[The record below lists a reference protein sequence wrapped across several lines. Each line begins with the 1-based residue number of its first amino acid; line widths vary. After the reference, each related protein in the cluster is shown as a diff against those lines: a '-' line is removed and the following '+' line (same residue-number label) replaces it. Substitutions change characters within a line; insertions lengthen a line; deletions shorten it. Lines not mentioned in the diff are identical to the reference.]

1 MRSRFELADAVHIV
15 ANARSSADGPD
26 AVVLKA
32 VVTRTDVPRSHL
44 VRQHGAE
51 CVEPHALCHQ
61 AECGG
66 DGWEGRRVGSGQT
79 RYDVARPTRRDCL
92 LALPAISFLHWAQ
105 AQTLEVESHARTMS
119 AGEVVLVTV
128 RVPPEFA
135 ATDVDGVCGSQ
146 ELRLARV
153 GVGPTWTGLLGFDLD
168 APAVP
173 QLLRVTA
180 RGAAGALLTGRVDLA
195 LQPKSFRTRR
205 LDVAPRYVTPP
216 KALQA
221 RIEREQRELRDLLSQ
236 SAEVAYWR
244 GPWMR
249 PVPGISLSS
258 FGARSVFNGQ
268 ARAPHTGTDFRAPA
282 GTPLRAPA
290 AGVVVL
296 AEEHYFPGNQVM
308 LDHGLGTFSLFAH
321 LSTFAVKPG
330 DHVSRGDTLG
340 ATGATGRVTGP
351 HLHWAARVNGARVD
365 AESLLEVT
373 ASLDEGDDARPAPA
387 AARQPRR

>member
-1 MRSRFELADAVHIV
+1 M
-15 ANARSSADGPD
+15 
-26 AVVLKA
+26 
-32 VVTRTDVPRSHL
+32 
-44 VRQHGAE
+44 
-51 CVEPHALCHQ
+51 
-61 AECGG
+61 
-66 DGWEGRRVGSGQT
+66 
-79 RYDVARPTRRDCL
+79 RPTRRDCL
-92 LALPAISFLHWAQ
+92 LALPAIAWLPWV
-105 AQTLEVESHARTMS
+105 QTEMLAVESHARSMS

-128 RVPPEFA
+128 RVPAEFT
-135 ATDVDGVCGSQ
+135 ATEVEGVCGSQ
-146 ELRLARV
+146 EVRFARV
-153 GVGPTWTGLLGFDLD
+153 GDGSTWTGLLGFDLD
-168 APAVP
+168 APAAP

-180 RGAAGALLTGRVDLA
+180 RGTAGAVLTGRLDLA

-205 LDVAPRYVTPP
+205 LEVAPRYVTPP

-221 RIEREQRELRDLLSQ
+221 RIDREQRAIRDLLGH
-236 SAEVAYWR
+236 SAEVALWR

-258 FGARSVFNGQ
+258 FGVRSVFNGQ
-268 ARAPHTGTDFRAPA
+268 ARAPHTGTDFRAAA

-321 LSTFAVKPG
+321 LSTFAVNVG
-330 DHVSRGDTLG
+330 DRVSRGDTLG

-373 ASLDEGDDARPAPA
+373 ASLDAGDGPRPAPA
-387 AARQPRR
+387 AALQPGR